1 MKTIFTLTYVQLF
14 SCQHILF
21 TIWFKNSIF
30 FSIFYFIRDFLWLF
44 FMVFSIFHSFF
55 GCMTWM
61 HVTCPFQ
68 WVGYISGG
76 RHDWLPWISWL
87 KSSCS
92 NHFQPPQW
100 SSCIVTDESYAFR
113 PFRQKIMRNIE
124 IIRYSSEWNRNR
136 ERDAFIEPDGQQY
149 IAERPYCH
157 VSTVI
162 QKNPMVFIIRNI
174 LPIGKRFYWS

>member
-1 MKTIFTLTYVQLF
+1 
-14 SCQHILF
+14 
-21 TIWFKNSIF
+21 
-30 FSIFYFIRDFLWLF
+30 
-44 FMVFSIFHSFF
+44 MVFLIFHSFF
-55 GCMTWM
+55 VCMTRM

-68 WVGYISGG
+68 WVGYIAGG

-162 QKNPMVFIIRNI
+162 QKILWFLSLEIYCRSENVFIEAKIALHLKYRWTARLVIIFKIRTSI
-174 LPIGKRFYWS
+174 LILFFAGFHLIPSLWVYL